1 VCIIIF
7 SQEASDSVPLTVYSL
22 RFSTGFGRG
31 AALSDFTSGIN
42 VCLVANTGRAVLH
55 RISPVNDPSEARHEV
70 ETICSVRDLL
80 RMFMP
85 ETPRLVRPMAL
96 LSPSF

>member
-1 VCIIIF
+1 
-7 SQEASDSVPLTVYSL
+7 
-22 RFSTGFGRG
+22 
-31 AALSDFTSGIN
+31 
-42 VCLVANTGRAVLH
+42 VLH

-96 LSPSF
+96 LSPSFCFLTAKH